1 MNSGKT
7 MEKLNTEQNIDG
19 TEKVQS
25 VIEKAEKIDIAKTA
39 IEEYFDIV
47 KSEYKIER
55 NKKQSLEN
63 RAGFII
69 PFLGVI
75 CVFLLRE
82 VQLKEVFSLM
92 TVSLTFLDF
101 RKILSGLMVYPCI
114 LFTMVMLI
122 KTITVKPHA
131 NFEVRSINE
140 MLEKERLTVLRK
152 IIFTYRDIV
161 IQHRTQNELR
171 AKDFKNSLYGLS
183 ATLIFV
189 IIYITFK

>member
-1 MNSGKT
+1 

-69 PFLGVI
+69 PFWELY
-75 CVFLLRE
+75 
-82 VQLKEVFSLM
+82 VFS
-92 TVSLTFLDF
+92 
-101 RKILSGLMVYPCI
+101 C
-114 LFTMVMLI
+114 
-122 KTITVKPHA
+122 
-131 NFEVRSINE
+131 
-140 MLEKERLTVLRK
+140 LEK
-152 IIFTYRDIV
+152 Y
-161 IQHRTQNELR
+161 
-171 AKDFKNSLYGLS
+171 SLKKS
-183 ATLIFV
+183 FR
-189 IIYITFK
+189 

>member
-1 MNSGKT
+1 

-101 RKILSGLMVYPCI
+101 VKILSGLMVYPCI